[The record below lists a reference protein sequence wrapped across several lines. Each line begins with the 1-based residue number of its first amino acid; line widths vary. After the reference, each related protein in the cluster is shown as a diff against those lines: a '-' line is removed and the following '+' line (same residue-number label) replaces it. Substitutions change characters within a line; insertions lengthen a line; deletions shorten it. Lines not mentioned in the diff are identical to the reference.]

1 MFKSMKNKS
10 SAVVLGAVALACGL
24 YAVAQVA
31 TGTAGPFDPLQ
42 QAAMSSRLAQRSVLV
57 AVTRA
62 GDRVVAVGERGHIL
76 LSDDSG
82 ARWRQ
87 ATVPVSVTLTAVRF
101 VDAQQGW
108 AVGHS
113 GVVLHT
119 QDGGEHWAV
128 QLDGRQMLKLL
139 ADAASGA
146 DAATQER
153 IARLQQDGPDKPL
166 LNLHFSNAQNGL
178 VVGAYGLAFET
189 RDGGKQWRPLL
200 AELPNPDE
208 RHLYVAHERADGL
221 YLAGEQGLM
230 WRRAPGQAVFEALK
244 TPFQST
250 VFDLATGPDGAMLA
264 FGLGGKLHRS
274 TDQGRSW
281 SSSEPAGKAALTA
294 SAAVPGGGL
303 VLAGEAGQ
311 QLFTADG
318 GATFQMLVGQGF
330 PTAGL
335 VAAPK
340 ALVAVGPLG
349 LQVFPIP
356 SDKKN

>member
-10 SAVVLGAVALACGL
+10 SAVVLGAVAFACCL
-24 YAVAQVA
+24 YALAQVGS
-31 TGTAGPFDPLQ
+31 GTAGTFDPLL
-42 QAAMSSRLAQRSVLV
+42 QAAAPSRLAQRSVLV
-57 AVTRA
+57 AAARA
-62 GDRVVAVGERGHIL
+62 GDRVVAVGERGHAL

-82 ARWRQ
+82 ASWRQ
-87 ATVPVSVTLTAVRF
+87 AAVPVSVTLTAVRF

-119 QDGGEHWAV
+119 RDGGEHWET
-128 QLDGRQMLKLL
+128 QLDGRQMVKRLV
-139 ADAASGA
+139 DAAPSA

-166 LNLHFSNAQNGL
+166 LNLLFSDAQNGL

-230 WRRAPGQAVFEALK
+230 WRRAPGQGTFEPLK

-250 VFDLATGPDGAMLA
+250 VFDLATSADGTLLA
-264 FGLGGKLHRS
+264 FGLGGKLYRS

-281 SSSEPAGKAALTA
+281 TGSEPAGKAALTA
-294 SAAVPGGGL
+294 GVVVPGGL

-311 QLFTADG
+311 QLFTSDG
-318 GATFQMLVGQGF
+318 GTTFETLVGQGF
-330 PTAGL
+330 PIAAL

-340 ALVAVGPLG
+340 QLVAVGPLG
-349 LQVFPIP
+349 LQVFPTP